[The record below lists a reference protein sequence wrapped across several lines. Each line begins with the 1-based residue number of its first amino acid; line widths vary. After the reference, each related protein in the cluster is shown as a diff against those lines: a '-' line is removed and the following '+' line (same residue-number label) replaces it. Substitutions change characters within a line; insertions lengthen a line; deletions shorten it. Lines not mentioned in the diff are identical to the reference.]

1 MRTALASPRTGQTRQ
16 RERGQVLPIFAF
28 VILIIVLLM
37 SLIIDGTFAFQD
49 YRNLDTIA
57 YHAARAG
64 ANETANCTNQPGTN
78 CPLNAATARA
88 RAAQWATDW
97 ASQTGLTLALN
108 QPTVSGDTITVRLRV
123 CYRFKVVPIGALISS
138 PNCPDGTWTLESTQE
153 ARSLVGP

>member
-1 MRTALASPRTGQTRQ
+1 MRTALANLRQTRERQ

-64 ANETANCTNQPGTN
+64 ANETLNCANQPGAN
-78 CPLNAATARA
+78 CPLDETAAENRA
-88 RAAQWATDW
+88 RQWALDW
-97 ASQTGLTLALN
+97 AAQTGLTLARN
-108 QPTVSGDTITVRLRV
+108 DPDARGDTITVRLRV

-138 PNCPDGTWTLESTQE
+138 PNCPDGTWMLESTQE